1 MIGHRPRLRVARPC
15 PPDTDWLRMTCTM
28 KNPRFALLRN
38 IAIFA
43 SVSEQ
48 ALEIIHSDT
57 REVSVG
63 PGDYF
68 FQQGAHGKFMY
79 VLMSGHVQVH
89 IKWRDQDVPIS
100 RIGPGG
106 CFGEIALISH
116 APRSASVQAETHCTA
131 IAISNR
137 DIYKLKRLD
146 LEQYVIVQENISL
159 ELCERLRVADVN
171 RMMMAESRSA
181 LVDIELPW
189 P

>member
-1 MIGHRPRLRVARPC
+1 
-15 PPDTDWLRMTCTM
+15 M
-28 KNPRFALLRN
+28 KNPKFALLRN

-57 REVSVG
+57 REVTVG

-68 FQQGAHGKFMY
+68 FQQGDHGKFMY
-79 VLMSGHVQVH
+79 VLISGHVRVH
-89 IKWRDQDVPIS
+89 LRWRDRDVQIG

-106 CFGEIALISH
+106 CFGEIALIDSS
-116 APRSASVQAETHCTA
+116 PRSASVQAETDCTAIA

-137 DIYKLKRLD
+137 DLYRLKRID
-146 LEQYVIVQENISL
+146 IEQYVIVQENISL
-159 ELCERLRVADVN
+159 ELCERLRIADVN
-171 RMMMAESRSA
+171 RMMMAEARSA
-181 LVDIELPW
+181 EVDIELPW

>member
-1 MIGHRPRLRVARPC
+1 
-15 PPDTDWLRMTCTM
+15 M
-28 KNPRFALLRN
+28 KNPTFALLRN

-57 REVSVG
+57 HEVTIG

-68 FQQGAHGKFMY
+68 FKQDDQGQYMY
-79 VLMSGHVQVH
+79 VLKSGHVRVH
-89 IKWRDQDVPIS
+89 LSWKNNTVQLGRV
-100 RIGPGG
+100 GPGG
-106 CFGEIALISH
+106 CFGEIALIDSS
-116 APRSASVQAETHCTA
+116 PRSASVQADTVCTA

-137 DIYKLKRLD
+137 DLYKLKRLD
-146 LEQYVIVQENISL
+146 LEQYVIIQENIAL
-159 ELCERLRVADVN
+159 ELCRRLRIADVN
-171 RMMMAESRSA
+171 RMMMAESRSS